1 MPSVRKLSA
10 DEVRTIEGKVKGQRK
25 LVEELYDQIMQE
37 YNEGDYGEAE
47 LEPNENRITVR
58 NRLKAAAARRG
69 LALEFK
75 RTKGDILRFKVV
87 APNQSSGD
95 DQADAKETAVTSA
108 QPPRAA
114 SRRGGNRRQKAVA

>member
-95 DQADAKETAVTSA
+95 DQADSKETAVTSA

-114 SRRGGNRRQKAVA
+114 GRRGGNRRQKAVA